1 MAGSQTQKLA
11 NKPAI
16 KPVNN
21 SADGAGLLPHSFQPS
36 LPLAVA
42 FSGGADSTALLL
54 SCVQKWPGQVRA
66 VHIHH
71 GLQSAADQFA
81 IHCQQLCE
89 KLKVPLV
96 QCKVNAKH
104 EAGQSPEDAARRAR
118 YSALS
123 HAVHTHPDLQGVK
136 AVAVA
141 QHADDQVE
149 TLLLA
154 LSRGAGLP
162 GLASMPAQ
170 WTRDGLHWYRPLL
183 NVPGAK
189 LRAYLSNEHVA
200 WVEDP
205 TNQDQQFTRNR
216 IRARLL
222 PALDQA
228 FPQFRET
235 FARSASHAA
244 EAQEILDEV
253 AATDLLGV
261 LKDGQPF
268 IKALQTLSPARQSL
282 VLRHW
287 LKVTHQTTPSTV
299 QLNELL
305 SQIAACT
312 TRGHQLHLKV
322 GRGHLRREG
331 SVLVWIAEA

>member
-1 MAGSQTQKLA
+1 MAVSPTPKLG
-11 NKPAI
+11 NNPAL
-16 KPVNN
+16 
-21 SADGAGLLPHSFQPS
+21 AGEGLLPPNFQPS

-42 FSGGADSTALLL
+42 YSGGADSTALLL
-54 SCVQKWPGQVRA
+54 ACVLKWPGQVRA
-66 VHIHH
+66 IHIHH
-71 GLQSAADQFA
+71 GLQDAADQFA
-81 IHCQQLCE
+81 KHCQQLCE
-89 KLKVPLV
+89 QLQVPLLL
-96 QCKVNAKH
+96 CKVNAKH
-104 EAGQSPEDAARRAR
+104 DAGQSPEDAARRAR

-123 HAVHTHPDLQGVK
+123 EAVHTHPDLKGVK
-136 AVAVA
+136 DVALA

-170 WTRDGLHWYRPLL
+170 WSREGLQWHRPLL

-189 LRAYLSNEHVA
+189 LREYLTQAQVA

-205 TNQDQQFTRNR
+205 TNQDEQFTRNR
-216 IRARLL
+216 IRAQLL
-222 PALDQA
+222 PVLEQA

-244 EAQEILDEV
+244 EAQEILNEV
-253 AATDLLGV
+253 AAADLASV
-261 LKDGQPF
+261 LESDSPA
-268 IKALQTLSPARQSL
+268 IKALQGLSQARQSL

-287 LKVTHQTTPSTV
+287 LKVQHQTTPSTV
-299 QLNELL
+299 QLTALI

-312 TRGHQLHLKV
+312 TRGHQIHLKL
-322 GRGHLRREG
+322 GRGYVRREG
-331 SVLVWIAEA
+331 PVLSWSTQC